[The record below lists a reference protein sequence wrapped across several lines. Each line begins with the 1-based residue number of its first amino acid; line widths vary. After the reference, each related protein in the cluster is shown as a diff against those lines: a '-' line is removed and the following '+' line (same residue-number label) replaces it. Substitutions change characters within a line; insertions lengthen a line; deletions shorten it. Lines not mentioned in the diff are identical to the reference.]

1 MKLPEVVASFRETSI
16 VRLPG
21 RYHLI
26 VLLMVILMIMVMVSL
41 ILFSFGCLAGRFLH
55 MMNITVV
62 IVKVVFGSGFFCC
75 VGWFFLSLK
84 GPKNLVF

>member
-1 MKLPEVVASFRETSI
+1 MKLPEVVASFRKTSI

-62 IVKVVFGSGFFCC
+62 IVKVVFGSGFFLLCW
-75 VGWFFLSLK
+75 V
-84 GPKNLVF
+84 VFSIIKRP